1 MTLLAEVKKLSAE
14 KQEIFERMSVPR
26 AVATLAIP
34 TIISQIVITLYN
46 LADTFFIGQMKDP
59 YMVAAISLLYPWV
72 HLQVAI
78 ANFFGVGTSS
88 LISRMLG
95 SKRHDEVKGASSFCL
110 FSALCATAVFSL
122 ITAIIMKPLL
132 TVLGASPETM
142 PHAVEYTVW
151 VVVIGSV
158 PTVLQLTLA
167 HLLRSE
173 GHTKKASFGMMLG
186 GILNMAL
193 DPIFIF
199 GFGLNVA
206 GAAIATMLSNAA
218 STAYF
223 FWQFYRLRGE
233 TTISFRPRDY
243 TRRYAGEI
251 FSVGIT
257 SALNSILTST
267 TTMIIVRLS
276 AAYGDVAIAAYGIVK
291 KINTFTF
298 NLSFGLCQG
307 VTPLIGYNYAAKNY
321 KRLQAV
327 TTFTWRISIFFS
339 LACIATYILFAHQIL
354 FFFIPEPETAAL
366 GASLLRISCF
376 SVLMN
381 SINTLVTYALQA
393 MGRGKQSRRLALLRH
408 AILNIP
414 LLFVLNHFFGVYGV
428 NGARL
433 CAELL
438 ATPFFLL
445 IYRKALQA
453 APK

>member
-1 MTLLAEVKKLSAE
+1 LAEARKLSAE
-14 KQEIFERMSVPR
+14 KQELFENLPVPK

-78 ANFFGVGTSS
+78 ANLFGIGSSS

-95 SKRHDEVKGASSFCL
+95 SKRHDEVKSAASFCL
-110 FSALCATAVFSL
+110 F
-122 ITAIIMKPLL
+122 
-132 TVLGASPETM
+132 TVLGFSVIFSIITVAAMEPLLVFLGASADTM
-142 PHAVEYTVW
+142 PHAVDYTFW
-151 VVVIGSV
+151 VVVVGSI

-173 GHTKKASFGMMLG
+173 GHTKKSSFGMMLG
-186 GILNMAL
+186 GILNMIL

-199 GFGLNVA
+199 AFDLNVA
-206 GAAIATMLSNAA
+206 GAALATMLSNVA
-218 STAYF
+218 SAVYF
-223 FWQFYRLRGE
+223 LYQFHRLRNG
-233 TTISFRPRDY
+233 TTIAFHPRYY
-243 TRRYAGEI
+243 TLCYAREV
-251 FSVGIT
+251 FSVGFT
-257 SALNSILTST
+257 SALNSVLASV

-291 KINTFTF
+291 KINQFTF
-298 NLSFGLCQG
+298 NLSLGLCQG
-307 VTPLIGYNYAAKNY
+307 ITPLIGYNYAAKNY
-321 KRLQAV
+321 TRMNKVSVFAWKV
-327 TTFTWRISIFFS
+327 SIIFS
-339 LACIATYILFAHQIL
+339 VVCIATFLVFSRQIF
-354 FFFIPEPETAAL
+354 FFFIPETETATL
-366 GASLLRISCF
+366 GAALLRVSCN

-381 SINTLVTYALQA
+381 SINTMVIYALQA
-393 MGRGKQSRRLALLRH
+393 MGHGKRSRRLALLRL

-414 LLFVLNHFFGVYGV
+414 LLFILNYLFGVYGL

-433 CAELL
+433 CSELL
-438 ATPFFLL
+438 SMPIFLL
-445 IYRKALQA
+445 AYRKALRD